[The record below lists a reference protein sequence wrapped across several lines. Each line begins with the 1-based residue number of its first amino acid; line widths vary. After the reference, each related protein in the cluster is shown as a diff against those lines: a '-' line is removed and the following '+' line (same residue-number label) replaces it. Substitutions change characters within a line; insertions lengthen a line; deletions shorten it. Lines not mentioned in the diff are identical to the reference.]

1 MGLRDR
7 RLKLSRVLHELFD
20 HPDNIYFDP
29 PESKKLDFP
38 AIVYTRK
45 TTDTV
50 NADNR
55 KYIIYDRFQITYIHK
70 DKDDEMVEKILNLP
84 RCLHDDE
91 FQTNDMYHD
100 VFTIYVQ

>member
-7 RLKLSRVLHELFD
+7 RLKLSQSLHALFD

-38 AIVYTRK
+38 AIVYTRS
-45 TTDTV
+45 TVDTI

-55 KYIIYDRFQITYIHK
+55 KYLIYDRYQITYIHK
-70 DKDDEMVEKILNLP
+70 DKDDETVEKILNLP
-84 RCLHDDE
+84 RCEHDQE
-91 FQTNDMYHD
+91 FQQNDMYHD

>member
-7 RLKLSRVLHELFD
+7 RLKLSNWLHGLFD

-38 AIVYTRK
+38 AIVYIRDAI
-45 TTDTV
+45 DTV

-55 KYIIYDRFQITYIHK
+55 KYLIYDRYRITFIHK
-70 DKDDEMVEKILNLP
+70 DRDNDTVDKILDLP
-84 RCLHDDE
+84 RCEHDRE
-91 FQTNDMYHD
+91 FKQNDMYHD
-100 VFTIYVQ
+100 VFTIYIQ